1 MKHYII
7 YRANAEA
14 IENGWDWD
22 TILANN
28 AIEAVEE
35 FDSYEE
41 AVQAF
46 EKGAYDEDLYGVF

>member
-1 MKHYII
+1 MAII

-22 TILANN
+22 AILANN
-28 AIEAVEE
+28 AIETVDE

-46 EKGAYDEDLYGVF
+46 EESGYDEDLYGVF